1 MSRRTRQ
8 FSLPAILTRDT
19 SPRFALIDDS
29 ESDRFNAV
37 PENGRKKK
45 FSRRQSNFEAR
56 KSRQNCGSR
65 NRTVGANQML
75 SSEGIELGTPGHY
88 RLRRDADR
96 PAVEHDACLNE
107 HHAAE
112 RLSRNSE
119 TFVVVELPVEV
130 SQTAYKS
137 PDTSSPE
144 ASPSS
149 SSVVS
154 SEPDLIR
161 LEPNPVSGNC
171 LRVESC
177 HRAGNVASRR
187 KLRRKTPSMLLDI
200 VVSDEQEPLLEP
212 SDSPEKLPADVE
224 KPAMSLLSSPPLF
237 RYGRLS
243 RGFWDRPDAS
253 YERLHSPPK
262 SAPPFKTCTL
272 PPNLSPRDFEKPQGL
287 RFSFHKNLFRKFAR
301 KTSVELLVSS
311 VSPQENNF
319 HADLSHDDIC

>member
-1 MSRRTRQ
+1 
-8 FSLPAILTRDT
+8 
-19 SPRFALIDDS
+19 
-29 ESDRFNAV
+29 
-37 PENGRKKK
+37 
-45 FSRRQSNFEAR
+45 
-56 KSRQNCGSR
+56 
-65 NRTVGANQML
+65 ML

-319 HADLSHDDIC
+319 HADLSHDDICWSMGTSGSKVGRFLSYRLTYKHWVWYRKYFKDFPSGWLGLEIVTTALVADSLLL